1 MAKDGWRESLG
12 FQNKEQLMASLVE
25 VVVRHAPEGWLR
37 AHLEAS
43 MVGPEWSGIVTITTP
58 DKELRG
64 GLKEGRAVGLLRTLR
79 HRMYV
84 RGAGT
89 WYSMTLDIEPGQEPT
104 TTFNYDDEPLFDVE
118 LGASAYVRD
127 MQRYG
132 RKVAHRPDWLRAKI
146 GDQGRTGDSAFDSF
160 QRWINGSG

>member
-1 MAKDGWRESLG
+1 MAKDGWRSALG
-12 FQNKEQLMASLVE
+12 FQTQEQLLSSLVE
-25 VVVRHAPEGWLR
+25 VVVRHAPEGWTQ

-43 MVGPEWSGIVTITTP
+43 MVGPEWSGIVTVTTP

-64 GLKEGRAVGLLRTLR
+64 GLKEGRAVGLLRQLR
-79 HRMYV
+79 HRMYI

-89 WYSMTLDIEPGQEPT
+89 WYSMTLDIAPGQEPV

-118 LGASAYVRD
+118 LDAKAYLRD

-146 GDQGRTGDSAFDSF
+146 GDEGRTGDSAVDAF
-160 QRWINGSG
+160 QRFINGG

>member
-1 MAKDGWRESLG
+1 MVKDGWRTVLG
-12 FQNKEQLMASLVE
+12 FQTQEQLLSSLVE
-25 VVVRHAPEGWLR
+25 VVVRHAPEGWIR

-64 GLKEGRAVGLLRTLR
+64 GLKEGHAVGLLRQLR
-79 HRMYV
+79 HRMYL

-89 WYSMTLDIEPGQEPT
+89 WYSMALDIAPGPEPT
-104 TTFNYDDEPLFDVE
+104 ATFNYDDEPLFDVE
-118 LGASAYVRD
+118 LDASAYLRD

-132 RKVAHRPDWLRAKI
+132 RKVAHRPDWLRTKI
-146 GDQGRTGDSAFDSF
+146 GDQEHTGDSAFDAF
-160 QRWINGSG
+160 QRFINGG

>member
-1 MAKDGWRESLG
+1 MAKSSWRNALG
-12 FQNKEQLMASLVE
+12 FQTKEQLVDSLVE
-25 VVVRHAPEGWLR
+25 ALKRHVPEDWVG

-43 MVGPEWSGIVTITTP
+43 MVGPEWSGIVTVTLP

-64 GLKEGRAVGLLRTLR
+64 GLQEGRVVGLLRQLR

-89 WYSMTLDIEPGQEPT
+89 WYSMSLDIAPDHEPV
-104 TTFNYDDEPLFDVE
+104 TTFNYDDEPLFDTE
-118 LGASAYVRD
+118 LSASTYVRD

-132 RKVAHRPDWLRAKI
+132 RKMAHRPDWLRAKV
-146 GDQGRTGDSAFDSF
+146 GDTGRTGDSAFDAF
-160 QRWINGSG
+160 QRFINGG